1 MMWVWRSPPSTTR
14 WPLRTTPSTAAA
26 TTREESEDALAR
38 VPKRMRRADIPELD
52 EMADTVREKVDMQGT
67 FNALAVRGLGAE

>member
-1 MMWVWRSPPSTTR
+1 
-14 WPLRTTPSTAAA
+14 
-26 TTREESEDALAR
+26 
-38 VPKRMRRADIPELD
+38 MRRADIPELD